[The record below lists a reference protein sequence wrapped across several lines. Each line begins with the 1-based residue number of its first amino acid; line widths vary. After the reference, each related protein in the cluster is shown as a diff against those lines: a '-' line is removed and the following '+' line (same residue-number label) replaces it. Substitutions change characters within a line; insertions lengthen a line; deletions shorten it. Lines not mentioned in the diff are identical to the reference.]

1 MVKGLVLPTFLTFV
15 VLAWSLPVV
24 GASDEIAYLALG
36 DSVASGAVLG
46 EAASYPRLLGHR
58 LANET
63 GRSVRYLNR
72 ARAGEQSAGVVA
84 HQLDGLA
91 EFQPGIVTLTVGAND
106 FLVPTYE
113 CIISSVDRAPGL
125 ACNAPDPRTVLP
137 SLESNLRAIVGR
149 VARDT
154 SATLVITTYYNPF
167 PRGAECGSI
176 LADAAMHQLNAVI
189 ARAASEAPDR
199 AVVLDLM
206 PVFRGHEG
214 QEPSGWFLPNPLR
227 LACADIHPGVQ
238 GQAAIAGAV
247 WDLLTSRRAI

>member
-1 MVKGLVLPTFLTFV
+1 VKSLVLPTLLAFLV
-15 VLAWSLPVV
+15 VV
-24 GASDEIAYLALG
+24 GPAPALGAPGEIAYLALG
-36 DSVASGAVLG
+36 DSVASGAGLG
-46 EAASYPRLLGHR
+46 EAASYPRLLGLR
-58 LANET
+58 LADET

-84 HQLDGLA
+84 HQLNGLT

-106 FLVPTYE
+106 FLAPTYE
-113 CIISSVDRAPGL
+113 CIASSVDRTPGL
-125 ACNAPDPRTVLP
+125 ACNVPDPRTVVP

-176 LADAAMHQLNAVI
+176 LVDAAMRQLNQVI
-189 ARAASEAPDR
+189 ARAAGEVPDR
-199 AVVLDLM
+199 TVVLDLM

-214 QEPSGWFLPNPLR
+214 EEPTGWFLPNPLH
-227 LACADIHPGVQ
+227 LACTDIHPGVQ

-247 WDLLTSRRAI
+247 WDLLSSRRAI